1 MKSRWRADV
10 LLQDRTPLSL
20 TPLSLPAG
28 GEVRVARRQF
38 DDAVQVIG
46 KNHTAVDVKWMRSPR
61 LAHACPQ

>member
-1 MKSRWRADV
+1 MKSRWWADV
-10 LLQDRTPLSL
+10 LLQDMTPL

-46 KNHTAVDVKWMRSPR
+46 QNHTAVDVKWMRSPR